1 MASKLA
7 KNTSLTLILAT
18 FSIAAGLGLSFFVE
32 SIVEFPIAI
41 TLLGF
46 GFSIFFPLTL
56 EIVLSKT
63 RKEISGT
70 MIGAYETVF
79 GIGWASGPVIAG
91 VISQFF
97 GNETPYLVFFV
108 IGIGVAILSISKR
121 RMLEPSKNTNL

>member
-32 SIVEFPIAI
+32 SIVEFAIAI

-79 GIGWASGPVIAG
+79 GIVWASGPVIAG

-97 GNETPYLVFFV
+97 GNETPYLSL
-108 IGIGVAILSISKR
+108 IHISEPTRLLSISFGV
-121 RMLEPSKNTNL
+121 LWI

>member
-1 MASKLA
+1 M
-7 KNTSLTLILAT
+7 
-18 FSIAAGLGLSFFVE
+18 SFFVE
-32 SIVEFPIAI
+32 GIIEFAIAM

-70 MIGAYETVF
+70 MIGAYETIF

-91 VISQFF
+91 VVSQFF
-97 GNETPYLVFFV
+97 GNEVPYLVFCV
-108 IGIGVAILSISKR
+108 IGVGVAILSISKR
-121 RMLEPSKNTNL
+121 RLLEPNKNTNL